1 MKTESERTEEPE
13 NKRDLILVVDDVTKN
28 IQILGNFLREAEYD
42 VAVATSGM
50 QALSILEQVKP
61 QLILLDIMMPG
72 LDGYETCRRIKQQP
86 GTHDIPIIF
95 VTAKTDTE
103 DIVRGFELGAVDYI
117 TKPFSRPELLARV
130 RTHLE
135 LMDSR
140 RQLFR
145 ALRDKDKFF
154 SIIAHDLRGPL
165 GSFMSIAEYLS
176 ENLGELDIDEVQPLL
191 MEMRNT
197 GRGVYRLLEN
207 LLEWSRIQLG
217 TISYNP
223 VVMSFNEILDSIS
236 VILETQAARKDITF
250 SVTGDASVQVHADHH
265 MISTVIRNLV
275 QNAIK
280 YTDRGGSILLSL
292 HSSSDDDVVTVSVI
306 DNGVGMDE
314 MTTATLFDITNTRS
328 LPGTEKEKGTGLG
341 LILCKEL
348 ISMHGQKLS
357 VASEAG
363 RGSTFTF
370 TLLRGE
376 E

>member
-1 MKTESERTEEPE
+1 MSTT
-13 NKRDLILVVDDVTKN
+13 RDLILVVDDVTKN

-50 QALSILEQVKP
+50 QAMSILENVTP
-61 QLILLDIMMPG
+61 ELILLDIMMPG
-72 LDGYETCRRIKQQP
+72 IDGYETCRLIRQQP
-86 GTHDIPIIF
+86 RTSNIPIIF

-135 LMDSR
+135 LQRSKQD
-140 RQLFR
+140 LAK

-165 GSFMSIAEYLS
+165 GSFMSIAEFLS
-176 ENLGELDIDEVQPLL
+176 DNLGEVDVEEVKPLL
-191 MEMRNT
+191 SEMRNT

-217 TISYNP
+217 TITYTP
-223 VVMSFNEILDSIS
+223 AEIAFRDILDGIWSI
-236 VILETQAARKDITF
+236 LHTQAARKNIELIANGDT
-250 SVTGDASVQVHADHH
+250 SVSVVADPQ

-275 QNAIK
+275 QNAVKFTPRDGTVIV
-280 YTDRGGSILLSL
+280 DVQFAAG
-292 HSSSDDDVVTVSVI
+292 DDMATISVI

-314 MTTATLFDITNTRS
+314 STRATLFEITNS
-328 LPGTEKEKGTGLG
+328 HSIPGTDKEKGTGLG
-341 LILCKEL
+341 LILCREL
-348 ISMHGQKLS
+348 ITMHGQQLS
-357 VASEAG
+357 VASEPG

-370 TLLRGE
+370 TLRLA
-376 E
+376 